1 MNNNYTINDIE
12 SLSFKD
18 GVRQRIAMYL
28 GSADMQGVYNAI
40 QEIISNSIDEYY
52 MGYGKK
58 ITITLSDD
66 SPIGQMVTI
75 TDCGRGV
82 PFGIKED
89 GSNVLVDIFSRPHTG
104 GKFNDKVYNSVA
116 GLNGIGAKAT
126 CLSSLSFSVTVH
138 RNGKLARAIWE
149 KGTLKDYQEYEDNSI
164 PGTGTAIQF
173 ILDPEVYNL
182 EPIKINF
189 DELCARCKN
198 LSYLTRGLT
207 FDLVYWDKKKEHKV
221 SYCAK
226 NGLLDLIKDN
236 AESAIHTIPVYHTI
250 KEGPIEAEVAMM
262 WTKGKE
268 KCFTFT
274 NGLQQSEG
282 GTSLTGV
289 KTAITNFIKK
299 QFKGE
304 FDGEMARTG
313 LVYAVSCK
321 IPNPSFANQTKTKIN
336 NPELRGIAQRAA
348 GTALE
353 TFATRKANEFQ
364 SIIDFLTKERKAEAA
379 AEKARR
385 SVLEAGKDVEK
396 NQKKKVFAC
405 DKLKDAEF
413 LGENST
419 LLIAEGDSALG
430 GLALGRDYTKYGIMA
445 IRGKIIN
452 ALSNPDEKI
461 YNNEEIK
468 LLLSALNIIPGKY
481 DSKKLRYGKLA
492 ICTDADSDGYHIGL
506 LIMAALAH
514 IAPEF
519 IKEGRLCWLR
529 SPLYIVHDGKKELYF
544 FTDEELEQNRGKIKG
559 EVQRNKGL
567 GSLEPEQAKK
577 SMFDPTYQRMDVLEY
592 SEDAMALLYDLMSED
607 VEPRRDFIMS
617 NVDFSEIK
625 E

>member
-1 MNNNYTINDIE
+1 MAYTINDIE

-40 QEIISNSIDEYY
+40 QEIVSNSIDEYY
-52 MGYGKK
+52 MGYGKRIAISLTHTDK
-58 ITITLSDD
+58 GD
-66 SPIGQMVTI
+66 MVTI
-75 TDCGRGV
+75 KDHARGV
-82 PFGIKED
+82 PFGIKGD
-89 GSNVLVDIFSRPHTG
+89 GSNVLVDIYSRAHTG

-116 GLNGIGAKAT
+116 GLNGIGGKAT
-126 CLSSLSFSVTVH
+126 CLSSLWFRVTSG
-138 RNGKLARAIWE
+138 RKGQKAIAVWE
-149 KGTLKDYQEYEDNSI
+149 KGELVSYNEEIYHNDAEQGTLVEFI
-164 PGTGTAIQF
+164 P
-173 ILDPEVYNL
+173 DPEVYNL
-182 EPIKINF
+182 EPVKIDFNV
-189 DELCARCKN
+189 LCEKCKH
-198 LSYLTRGLT
+198 LSYLTKGLRFELT
-207 FDLVYWDKKKEHKV
+207 SPEGKEV
-221 SYCAK
+221 VYCAK
-226 NGLLDLIKDN
+226 DGLLDLIKDN
-236 AESAIHTIPVYHTI
+236 ADKTIHSTPVYHFI
-250 KEGPIEAEVAMM
+250 REGAIEAEVAMM

-268 KCFTFT
+268 KSFTFT
-274 NGLQQSEG
+274 NGLHQSEG

-304 FDGEMARTG
+304 FDGDMARTG

-348 GTALE
+348 GAALE
-353 TFATRKANEFQ
+353 NFMNRHPNDFKAVVDALAT
-364 SIIDFLTKERKAEAA
+364 ERKAEAA
-379 AEKARR
+379 AERARR
-385 SVLEAGKDVEK
+385 SVLDAGKDVEK

-413 LGENST
+413 LGEGST

-452 ALSNPDEKI
+452 ALSNPEEKI

-468 LLLSALNIIPGKY
+468 LLLSALNIVPGKY

-492 ICTDADSDGYHIGL
+492 ICSDADSDGYHIGL

-514 IAPEF
+514 IAPDF

-529 SPLYIVHDGKKELYF
+529 SPLYIVTNGKTESYY
-544 FTDEELEQNRGKIKG
+544 FTDEEFNAAKSKIKG

-592 SEDAMALLYDLMSED
+592 SEEAMNLLYDLMGED
-607 VEPRRDFIMS
+607 VEPRREFIMS
-617 NVDFSEIK
+617 NVDFSEIR